1 MSSLAPAM
9 AICFSPKP
17 VGQFLEGSVKT
28 TATINRKVIKAV
40 QTSMR
45 IEGCKPAA
53 SAKTKAQAKALME
66 QQRVQ
71 VSVPG
76 K

>member
-1 MSSLAPAM
+1 M
-9 AICFSPKP
+9 
-17 VGQFLEGSVKT
+17 
-28 TATINRKVIKAV
+28 KVIKAV

-45 IEGCKPAA
+45 IEGFK
-53 SAKTKAQAKALME
+53 SAVSVKTKAQAKALME

-71 VSVPG
+71 VSVRE

>member
-1 MSSLAPAM
+1 
-9 AICFSPKP
+9 
-17 VGQFLEGSVKT
+17 LEGSVKT
-28 TATINRKVIKAV
+28 TATINRKVVKAV

-71 VSVPG
+71 VSVPR

>member
-1 MSSLAPAM
+1 
-9 AICFSPKP
+9 
-17 VGQFLEGSVKT
+17 VKT

-40 QTSMR
+40 ETSMR
-45 IEGCKPAA
+45 IEGCKPDA
-53 SAKTKAQAKALME
+53 SEKTKSQAKALME

-71 VSVPG
+71 VLVPG